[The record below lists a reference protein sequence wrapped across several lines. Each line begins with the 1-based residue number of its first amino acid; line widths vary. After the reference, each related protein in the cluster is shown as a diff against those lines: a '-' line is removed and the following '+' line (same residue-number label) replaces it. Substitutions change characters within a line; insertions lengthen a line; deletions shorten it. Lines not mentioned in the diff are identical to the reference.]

1 MAGEKNITYEMG
13 GDRFSA
19 PMWATESTLQA
30 LLKAMGGTAD
40 NTAEVKKVASGL
52 RNFNNTLKDSTKQ
65 GKTDS
70 NELKK
75 AMDDVTNSMDKVKVK
90 LSGESIAQNIMAPF
104 AFLIDK
110 GFGLTI
116 LGLGTAFTAITGKV
130 IQLGNSFNRLAQ
142 SGLALDGQTAMNI
155 SRLNE
160 MGMSTAEA
168 TDFMINNS
176 AVMRVMGQTVV
187 PQLMT
192 EFQDLTSQG
201 INLGMSLSDLNEMF
215 GEELSLRQNLFNVGA
230 LTLSQQRQMSTNIA
244 ETSQMQ
250 LKYSTA
256 LGVSTDAMRDFTRQ
270 VLENNQMLMASML
283 TLPAQTSE
291 QLTKGFRQFI
301 SVMRGMGG
309 EVGGEIAAA
318 AVEAA
323 SMGAVGFSDAAFGFI
338 TVLPGLADNFQ
349 DVIQGFNS
357 GMLDGE
363 AVARSF
369 TRELGNLGQAEKDR
383 VFLLARAGDEQAK
396 AMAKA
401 IIQFEQ
407 AEKTLKEQGVD
418 SEKLADGFNAFN
430 AILSKVR
437 GVFSSAFNQFMQ
449 GFGEGAGKIDEFAET
464 IANNFLPVVHS
475 LFGFKQGVG
484 GTAEGIKEFGRTVAK
499 TLKDKITSFAK
510 WMSETITYL
519 QGYFAGF
526 KDMSFKEIMGN
537 IFSRAGT
544 AIVESIGTAIKDNW
558 KTVLAAW
565 VLMIGTLGAGKAG
578 ISYLGTKLAGGTAST
593 LGGGAGKGMAKL
605 GSGAGTGMQGLARG
619 TKALG
624 AIPIPII
631 LKAALAIG
639 VLGAALIPLSY
650 ALSLLAPL
658 IESMGKA
665 IGSVLTGL
673 APTIKAF
680 GTVIESMGKAIASV
694 FDSIGGVIESVGTSI
709 ASVMDSITRMKV
721 GKINA
726 EADAMV
732 KTTEASVNAIERL
745 QHLDPSKVM
754 GLAMGVDA
762 LGSSLGNFADNM
774 NPSLLDSLKGGMA
787 ALFGQDSP
795 VEQVLALSQNADP
808 VKIMDLAKATMATT
822 AANSGATS
830 LDPSLSSGGTTTITN
845 NDGTTT
851 TTTNVAPASNDDLLE
866 ALGVMS
872 AQNVTQS
879 EIMRKTNKLL
889 TEISGKT

>member
-1 MAGEKNITYEMG
+1 MG

-19 PMWATESTLQA
+19 PMWATEATLQA

-52 RNFNNTLKDSTKQ
+52 RNFNNTLNEATKQ

-70 NELKK
+70 EELKK
-75 AMDDVTNSMDKVKVK
+75 ALDDVTDSMDNIKVK
-90 LSGESIAQNIMAPF
+90 LSAESLMQNISKPF
-104 AFLIDK
+104 AFLINK
-110 GFGLTI
+110 GIGLTL
-116 LGLGTAFTAITGKV
+116 LGLGTAFTAITAKV
-130 IQLGNSFNRLAQ
+130 VQLGNNFNDLAQ

-160 MGMSTAEA
+160 MGMSTGDA
-168 TDFMINNS
+168 TDFMIKNS

-201 INLGMSLSDLNEMF
+201 INLGMSLGDLNEMF
-215 GEELSLRQNLFNVGA
+215 GQELSLRQNLFNVGA
-230 LTLSQQRQMSTNIA
+230 LTLPQQRQMSANIA

-256 LGVSTDAMRDFTRQ
+256 LGVGTSAMRDFTRQ

-323 SMGAVGFSDAAFGFI
+323 SMGAVGFSEAAFGFI

-349 DVIQGFNS
+349 DVIEGFNS

-369 TRELGNLGQAEKDR
+369 TKELGNLSDGEKQR

-407 AEKTLKEQGVD
+407 AEKTLAKQGVTT
-418 SEKLADGFNAFN
+418 EGLADGFNAFN
-430 AILSKVR
+430 AVVAKVK

-449 GFGEGAGKIDEFAET
+449 GFGEGAGKLDEFSET
-464 IANNFLPVVHS
+464 IANNFLPIVHS

-484 GTAEGIKEFGRTVAK
+484 GSAEGIKEFGRTVAK
-499 TLKDKITSFAK
+499 TLKDKIASFAK

-526 KDMSFKEIMGN
+526 KGMSFKEIMGD
-537 IFSRAGT
+537 IFGKMST
-544 AIVESIGTAIKDNW
+544 AIVDGIKNNISWGDITLAWLGLIAALGVTKVGGSIVGNMVGRGASA
-558 KTVLAAW
+558 VGGG
-565 VLMIGTLGAGKAG
+565 VGLGAAKM
-578 ISYLGTKLAGGTAST
+578 
-593 LGGGAGKGMAKL
+593 GKGV
-605 GSGAGTGMQGLARG
+605 GMGMTSLATG

-624 AIPIPII
+624 GIPIPII

-658 IESMGKA
+658 VESIGKA

-673 APTIKAF
+673 APTIEAF
-680 GTVIESMGKAIASV
+680 GKVIENMGNAIATV

-745 QHLDPSKVM
+745 QHLDPSRVM

>member
-176 AVMRVMGQTVV
+176 AVMRVMGQKVV

-526 KDMSFKEIMGN
+526 KGMSFKDIMGD
-537 IFSRAGT
+537 IFGRMST
-544 AIVESIGTAIKDNW
+544 AIVDGIKNNISWGDITLAWLGLITA
-558 KTVLAAW
+558 
-565 VLMIGTLGAGKAG
+565 LGAVKAG
-578 ISYLGTKLAGGTAST
+578 SSLLSSRMAGSAAST

-624 AIPIPII
+624 AIPVPII

>member
-1 MAGEKNITYEMG
+1 VAGEKNITYEMG

-30 LLKAMGGTAD
+30 LVKAMGGTAD
-40 NTAEVKKVASGL
+40 NSAEVKKLASGL
-52 RNFNNTLKDSTKQ
+52 KNFNNTVKDSTKQ

-70 NELKK
+70 DELKK
-75 AMDDVTNSMDKVKVK
+75 AMDDVTDSMDKVKVK
-90 LSGESIAQNIMAPF
+90 LSGESLMQNIMKPF
-104 AFLIDK
+104 AFLINK
-110 GFGLTI
+110 GIGLSL
-116 LGLGTAFTAITGKV
+116 LGLGTAFTAITAKV
-130 IQLGNSFNRLAQ
+130 VQLGNSFNRLAQ

-244 ETSQMQ
+244 ETSLMQ

-283 TLPAQTSE
+283 TLPAQSSE

-449 GFGEGAGKIDEFAET
+449 GFGEGVGKIDEFAET

-484 GTAEGIKEFGRTVAK
+484 GTAEGIKKFGKTVAE

-526 KDMSFKEIMGN
+526 KGMSFKDIMGD
-537 IFSRAGT
+537 IFSRAGK

-558 KTVLAAW
+558 KTVLTAW
-565 VLMIGTLGAGKAG
+565 VLMIGSLGAAKALF
-578 ISYLGTKLAGGTAST
+578 SPGGGGAAAST
-593 LGGGAGKGMAKL
+593 LGGGAGKGLAKL

-624 AIPIPII
+624 AIPVPII

-694 FDSIGGVIESVGTSI
+694 FDSIGGIIESVGTSI

-732 KTTEASVNAIERL
+732 KTTEASVNAIEKL

-774 NPSLLDSLKGGMA
+774 NPTMLDSLRGGIS

-830 LDPSLSSGGTTTITN
+830 LDPSLSSGSTTTITN

-851 TTTNVAPASNDDLLE
+851 TTTNVAPASNNDLLD